1 MATDMRRFTI
11 SVTSNMDVE
20 LNKAKKETYYK
31 NTQNEMIRDLIMR
44 GLQNLEAEK
53 ATKKSGCEK
62 ASWNAY
68 PSQIKHK
75 QL

>member
-11 SVTSNMDVE
+11 SVTSSMDIE

-31 NTQNEMIRDLIMR
+31 DTQNEMIRDLIMR

-53 ATKKSGCEK
+53 AVKKSGCEK
-62 ASWNAY
+62 AS
-68 PSQIKHK
+68 
-75 QL
+75 

>member
-62 ASWNAY
+62 AS
-68 PSQIKHK
+68 
-75 QL
+75 